1 MIRLMILLAM
11 CSLPT
16 AGESLF
22 AQVIPNRPID
32 YGDLK
37 PSIDAVETVRL
48 LSADKA
54 SALERNVRRAYAAL
68 GPFVVRITQ
77 PSEHPTV
84 GGSGVIVDKDGMILT
99 CSHLRLEP
107 KSAVRI
113 EFFDGRRVP
122 GTALGRF
129 RLDARDAQGR
139 LIVCPDIGL
148 VRIAQKGK
156 WSAARIDPRWMPK
169 GGEICLAIGYP
180 GNLLPQSPPLL
191 RLGRLLTPVVKWR
204 RLRSTTS
211 GSPGDSGGPL
221 FDLEG
226 RLLGIMTKSGSY
238 EPLAPF
244 HQYRKRLLEGEI
256 VSAPVEDFRARD
268 AKAADPGAFT
278 ASLDLQDLAQRHRAG
293 VVHVLDGAVEVAL
306 GLIVDPDGYV
316 LTKQSLVSMTN
327 RLKCR
332 MRFLNSNTKMVYDA
346 RIVAASA
353 KHDLA
358 LLKIEAKRLPMV
370 PWNTQGDSASVG
382 RIVTSL
388 EVEPLC
394 FAVVGADVSAD
405 PLTSEVIPQILLK
418 VNPGPHGEALIT
430 GFPEHRADLDA
441 FRDLV
446 KSGDVLVR
454 LNGLLT
460 PTFQEYGRVS
470 DRMIYASRGA
480 DRPIDYNRPADNS
493 FAGDPVILT
502 IRRDGHDLAVHILK
516 VNPADGSPLD
526 AYLSPVSLRRHG
538 FPAVFAHDGRLAP
551 SQCGGP
557 VVNLCGEVIGLNIA
571 RADDTRTL
579 AIPAGVLKEVV
590 VHLLA
595 QAKTGA
601 AN

>member
-1 MIRLMILLAM
+1 MIRFMILVATW
-11 CSLPT
+11 SLT
-16 AGESLF
+16 TVGETLF
-22 AQVIPNRPID
+22 AQALPNRPID
-32 YGDLK
+32 YSDLK

-54 SALERNVRRAYAAL
+54 SALERDVRRAYAAL
-68 GPFVVRITQ
+68 APSVVRITQ
-77 PSEHPTV
+77 LPEHPT
-84 GGSGVIVDKDGMILT
+84 GDGSGVIVDKDGLILT

-107 KSAVRI
+107 KSAVSI

-148 VRIAQKGK
+148 VRIAQKGE
-156 WSAARIDPRWMPK
+156 WPAARIDPRWTPK

-180 GNLLPQSPPLL
+180 GNPVRLSPPLL
-191 RLGRLLTPVVKWR
+191 RLGRLLTPVLKWR

-211 GSPGDSGGPL
+211 SSPGDSGGPL

-226 RLLGIMTKSGSY
+226 RLLGICSGTGRY

-256 VSAPVEDFRARD
+256 VSAPVEDSRARET
-268 AKAADPGAFT
+268 KAADPGAF
-278 ASLDLQDLAQRHRAG
+278 AAALDLQDAAQRHVAG
-293 VVHVLDGAVEVAL
+293 VVHVLDGAVEIAL

-346 RIVAASA
+346 RIVASSA

-358 LLKIEAKRLPMV
+358 LLKIEAKRLPTI
-370 PWNTQGDSASVG
+370 PWNTQADSISLG
-382 RIVTSL
+382 RIVASL
-388 EVEPLC
+388 EVEPLT
-394 FAVVGADVSAD
+394 FAVIGANVSAD

-418 VNPGPHGEALIT
+418 VNAGPHGEAVIG

-454 LNGLLT
+454 LNGLQT
-460 PTFQEYGRVS
+460 PTFEEYGRVS
-470 DRMIYASRGA
+470 DRLIYASRGA
-480 DRPIDYNRPADNS
+480 NGPIDYNRPADNS

-502 IRRDGHDLAVHILK
+502 IRRDGHVLDVHIVK
-516 VNPADGSPLD
+516 VNPGDRNRLD

-538 FPAVFAHDGRLAP
+538 FPAVFAHDGRLSP

-557 VVNLCGEVIGLNIA
+557 VVNLAGEAIGLNIA
-571 RADDTRTL
+571 RADNTRTL
-579 AIPAGVLKEVV
+579 AIPAGVLKELVD
-590 VHLLA
+590 HLLA
-595 QAKTGA
+595 QAKTGK